1 MKRKPKVAKAGE
13 KAQPVGSGI
22 VPERNEE
29 LPPEGTKSP
38 PNGLQTQSANPNP
51 LIEKAEPMPQS
62 ADPSVEKTSK
72 PKRKAPAGLSTYKKS
87 REEYGSI
94 RRSGRLQ
101 NAVVP
106 ARCKDIG
113 PVFEDITAID
123 SENEDGS
130 PLPEED
136 PLQKQSLSEMSLEA
150 KVNYLLKQVELLAS
164 FMEPSNSKVDGDFF
178 PSGSA
183 SNADPKYKI
192 LHMDCDKKIEA
203 LLHENH
209 LLTVKLENAVSK
221 LEMYE
226 QGNRIFSEVLDKLK
240 QMVVLFDLTK
250 PAETVAHGK
259 QTTRNGSFSPGAV
272 GNATSPNMR
281 DGSFSPD
288 AVGNTAS
295 PKRGRGRDR

>member
-1 MKRKPKVAKAGE
+1 MRRKPKVAKAGE
-13 KAQPVGSGI
+13 KPQLRGSET
-22 VPERNEE
+22 VPERKEE
-29 LPPEGTKSP
+29 LPPEGSKSP
-38 PNGLQTQSANPNP
+38 PHGLQMQSANPNSF
-51 LIEKAEPMPQS
+51 LEKEEPVPQS
-62 ADPSVEKTSK
+62 ADSSVEKTSK
-72 PKRKAPAGLSTYKKS
+72 PKRKAPASLSTYKKS

-113 PVFEDITAID
+113 PVFEDITAAE

-130 PLPEED
+130 PLPEEV

-164 FMEPSNSKVDGDFF
+164 FMEPSNSKVAGEFF

-192 LHMDCDKKIEA
+192 MHMDCDKKIEA

-250 PAETVAHGK
+250 PTETVAHGN
-259 QTTRNGSFSPGAV
+259 QTQ
-272 GNATSPNMR
+272 R

-288 AVGNTAS
+288 VVGNTAS
-295 PKRGRGRDR
+295 PRRKRPINETKKS